1 MEVGAEHAAAVEQTA
16 RRAVLLFD
24 RHVRERIQAE
34 GGPERDAEQELL
46 RTFEELL
53 EASGTLVRH
62 HFQRT
67 LLRAA
72 REHIER
78 NA

>member
-1 MEVGAEHAAAVEQTA
+1 VE
-16 RRAVLLFD
+16 R
-24 RHVRERIQAE
+24 
-34 GGPERDAEQELL
+34 ELL

-78 NA
+78 RD

>member
-1 MEVGAEHAAAVEQTA
+1 MMTGTFIKTSTGASLTTVTRIADPSAWEALHAEWN
-16 RRAVLLFD
+16 D
-24 RHVRERIQAE
+24 
-34 GGPERDAEQELL
+34 
-46 RTFEELL
+46 LL

-72 REHIER
+72 REHIEKR
-78 NA
+78 R